1 MIIARAGMTGTDEL
15 LVLGITRHNVEEL
28 LKGRPIK
35 LTTETHGAGIPLG
48 WTIAIVFG
56 ETEAAIAEDLR
67 QAGGLTKDTIVTAM
81 PRDPGQRGPQ

>member
-15 LVLGITRHNVEEL
+15 LVLGITRRNVEEL
-28 LKGRPIK
+28 LKGRPIR

-67 QAGGLTKDTIVTAM
+67 KAGGLTKDTIVTAM
-81 PRDPGQRGPQ
+81 PREPVKRGQ